1 MILERFVIKFELL
14 FSDVDPRTFLKIK
27 VHLKLVFLK
36 VLDVQFGSIELN
48 LQLNADM
55 SDTRFLQ
62 QSEKELKI
70 MAKVKTTDQNHD
82 RVWNQ
87 IRHTNKFTEDLKE
100 EIMNSPELVEIHNAE
115 LAVSKPTVDIIGNT

>member
-1 MILERFVIKFELL
+1 
-14 FSDVDPRTFLKIK
+14 
-27 VHLKLVFLK
+27 
-36 VLDVQFGSIELN
+36 
-48 LQLNADM
+48 M

>member
-14 FSDVDPRTFLKIK
+14 FSDVDPRTFFKIK
-27 VHLKLVFLK
+27 FHLKLVFFK
-36 VLDVQFGSIELN
+36 ILDVQFGSIELN